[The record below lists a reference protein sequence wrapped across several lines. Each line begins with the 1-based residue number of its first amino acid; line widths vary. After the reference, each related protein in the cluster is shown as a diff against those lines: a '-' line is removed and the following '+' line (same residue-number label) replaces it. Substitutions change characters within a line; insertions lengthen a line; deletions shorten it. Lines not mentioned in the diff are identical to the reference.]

1 MNKKGL
7 IFLVC
12 SVIVLIF
19 TAFYYFPN
27 YYNFYILD
35 EFNSVFSGN
44 LETNMEFEAK
54 KDTELVFTSISGLSD
69 MHAAIY
75 TEDGNE
81 IINISELSKNKDELS
96 ISSTSKSIN
105 FITDLSKDKK
115 LIRIHLI
122 PGKYF
127 FKISGQSD
135 GQKKKISYNIAY
147 KRFEMAWQRKY
158 NEE

>member
-12 SVIVLIF
+12 SVIALIF

-35 EFNSVFSGN
+35 EFKYVFNGN
-44 LETNMEFEAK
+44 LEASRGFEAK

-69 MHAAIY
+69 MHAGIY
-75 TEDGNE
+75 TESGDE
-81 IINISELSKNKDELS
+81 ITAIS
-96 ISSTSKSIN
+96 
-105 FITDLSKDKK
+105 DLSKDTN
-115 LIRIHLI
+115 LIRISLT

-127 FKISGQSD
+127 FKILGN
-135 GQKKKISYNIAY
+135 GEGKKKKISYTIAY
-147 KRFEMAWQRKY
+147 KRFEMAWQKEY
-158 NEE
+158 TDE

>member
-75 TEDGNE
+75 TESGNE
-81 IINISELSKNKDELS
+81 IVS
-96 ISSTSKSIN
+96 IS
-105 FITDLSKDKK
+105 DLSKDTK
-115 LIRIHLI
+115 LIRISLT

-127 FKISGQSD
+127 FKILGQSD

-147 KRFEMAWQRKY
+147 KRFEMAWQKEY
-158 NEE
+158 TNE

>member
-75 TEDGNE
+75 TESGNE
-81 IINISELSKNKDELS
+81 IVS
-96 ISSTSKSIN
+96 IS
-105 FITDLSKDKK
+105 DLSKETK
-115 LIRIHLI
+115 LIRISLT

-127 FKISGQSD
+127 FKILGQSE
-135 GQKKKISYNIAY
+135 GKKKKISYNITY
-147 KRFEMAWQRKY
+147 KRFEIAWQKEY
-158 NEE
+158 TEE

>member
-12 SVIVLIF
+12 SVIALIF

-75 TEDGNE
+75 TESGNE
-81 IINISELSKNKDELS
+81 IVS
-96 ISSTSKSIN
+96 IS
-105 FITDLSKDKK
+105 DLSKDTK
-115 LIRIHLI
+115 LIRISLT

-127 FKISGQSD
+127 FKILGQSD

-147 KRFEMAWQRKY
+147 KRFEMAWQKEY
-158 NEE
+158 TEE